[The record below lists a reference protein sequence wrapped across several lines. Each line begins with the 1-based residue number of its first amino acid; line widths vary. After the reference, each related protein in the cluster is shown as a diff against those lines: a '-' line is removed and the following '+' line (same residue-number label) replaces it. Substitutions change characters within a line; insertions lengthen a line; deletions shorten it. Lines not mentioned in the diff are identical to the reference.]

1 MSSCII
7 TEGRTLGKYEGQVM
21 RPTVSQIVSYTVAA
35 YSAALE
41 AETNFIRVISD
52 ADVHIAFGAVATAS
66 DLRIPANTV
75 EYFAVAGGE
84 QVSCYD
90 GSS

>member
-21 RPTVSQIVSYTVAA
+21 RPTTSQIVSYTTAA
-35 YSAALE
+35 YSAALD
-41 AETNFIRVISD
+41 AESNFIRVIAD
-52 ADVHIAFGAVATAS
+52 ADVHVAFGAVATAS